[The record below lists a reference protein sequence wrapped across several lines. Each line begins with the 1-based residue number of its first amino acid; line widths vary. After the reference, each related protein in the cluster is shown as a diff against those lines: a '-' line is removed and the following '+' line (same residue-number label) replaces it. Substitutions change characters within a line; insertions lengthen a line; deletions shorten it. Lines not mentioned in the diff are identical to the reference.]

1 MSPKLLLTQLP
12 LVVVLVALSAA
23 PARAERQFTR
33 VIASDLQLG
42 YEPPCSVCHLTNKTG
57 SPTVTTLFAYALR
70 DRGLASDRQSLTL
83 ALTRLADDQADS
95 DGDGVAERTDRI
107 GWYEGPTVVE
117 ALDLLEPAR
126 PLELL
131 PLRLPVQAI
140 YKFDDRRIVAGRI
153 ESGSLASGD
162 EIVIMPAGT
171 IAKIRSVESWPVTPV

>member
-12 LVVVLVALSAA
+12 LVVVLVALFAA

-95 DGDGVAERTDRI
+95 DGDGVADVVELKNATDPNSKANASLISVADPSYGCAISLPMR
-107 GWYEGPTVVE
+107 GPTP
-117 ALDLLEPAR
+117 ALLSVLGLTAAALGLVRRSKRAR
-126 PLELL
+126 H
-131 PLRLPVQAI
+131 
-140 YKFDDRRIVAGRI
+140 
-153 ESGSLASGD
+153 
-162 EIVIMPAGT
+162 
-171 IAKIRSVESWPVTPV
+171 

>member
-95 DGDGVAERTDRI
+95 DGDGVAD
-107 GWYEGPTVVE
+107 VVE
-117 ALDLLEPAR
+117 LKNATDPNSKANASLISVADPSYGC
-126 PLELL
+126 
-131 PLRLPVQAI
+131 AI
-140 YKFDDRRIVAGRI
+140 SPPSRGP
-153 ESGSLASGD
+153 SLALLSALGLTA
-162 EIVIMPAGT
+162 AGLGSVR
-171 IAKIRSVESWPVTPV
+171 RSKRARH